1 MNIHYLLRALFA
13 ALCLLILLLVLRLS
27 NTGFSLATDLT
38 DLFPRSTHDPVVL
51 QVNEKLYQAFGNNII
66 LAIEAKNKKTAL
78 AAMQMVVDAV
88 DESPD
93 LRVFDSTD
101 SDAQRLLQQQAL
113 LAKYR
118 HSLLTPSQAN
128 ELTVQNI
135 DVIITRAQQALL
147 GFGGMRSPISP
158 LEDPLAL
165 SAGLVA
171 QLQPPFDAELIDDFL
186 VFRNNDTN
194 DTVLVMLLAQLTQAS
209 FKLDT
214 QQRISAWKQDLDSD
228 VRRAGAAL
236 LVSGIVFHA
245 AEASANANREISTI
259 GLGSFLGVLLL
270 FWLAFRS
277 LKPLVLS
284 LLSVAFGCACAVI
297 VTHALF
303 SEIHLLTLVFGASLI
318 GVAID
323 YALHFL
329 CKCQRGSSLQAN
341 WSSDAVLRGILPS
354 LSLGLLTSSLGYSCL
369 LQAELPGLQQVAVF
383 SMAGLASAWLFV
395 AVVLPFW
402 IKRSIEPS
410 TALVVFMTR
419 GLWQMWFKAP
429 PYTLWIF
436 LCVGGIFTLVGLTQY
451 QLSSDART
459 LYKPSV
465 TLMAAEKKLQHN
477 LQAIAAN
484 QYFLLRA
491 ASVEELLQLEERF
504 RSTYLDPWVD
514 RGVID
519 GYSAT
524 TRWLPSLAT
533 QNHYY
538 DLQASRL
545 YSEGGVVEGFMQS
558 VGFPI
563 EAIQSVQSN
572 FLLSAQQRLSLTDWL
587 SVASQEQKMLWL
599 GEVGHTDESS
609 ASTYASLITLRA
621 IQQLSVITKSE
632 LLIGVTWVDRVA
644 QMSSK
649 LEVLMHTA
657 LALLCVAYGLIAVAL
672 LLLYR
677 RWQAVFMVL
686 LPLTSS
692 LFVVALLSAFSVPL
706 NLFHILASF
715 LLLGLGMD
723 YSIFAYAGGEGE
735 STQRAILLSAITS
748 ILSFGLLALSATP
761 MIQAFGITLL
771 LGSTFNLLLA
781 PIITV
786 LARKT
791 RTVQS

>member
-1 MNIHYLLRALFA
+1 MNIHYLLRTLFV
-13 ALCLLILLLVLRLS
+13 ALCLLILLLVVRLS

-51 QVNEKLYQAFGNNII
+51 QVNDQLYQAFGNNIV
-66 LAIEAKNKKTAL
+66 LAVEAKNKKAAL
-78 AAMQMVVDAV
+78 AAMQKVAGAV
-88 DESPD
+88 DKSTD
-93 LRVFDSTD
+93 LKAVDSTD
-101 SDAQRLLQQQAL
+101 ADARRLFQQQAL

-118 HSLLTPSQAN
+118 HSLLTPSQAS
-128 ELTVQNI
+128 ELEAQNT
-135 DVIITRAQQALL
+135 DAIIARAQQALL
-147 GFGGMRSPISP
+147 GFGGMRSSLSP
-158 LEDPLAL
+158 LEDPLSL
-165 SAGLVA
+165 SAGLAA
-171 QLQPPFDAELIDDFL
+171 QLQPPFDAELVDNYL
-186 VFRNNDTN
+186 VFRDS

-214 QQRISAWKQDLDSD
+214 QQRIKAWQQDLNDD

-284 LLSVAFGCACAVI
+284 LFSVAFGCACAVV

-329 CKCQRGSSLQAN
+329 CKCQESTRQGG
-341 WSSDAVLRGILPS
+341 WSSYTVLKGILPS

-402 IKRSIEPS
+402 IKRSIAPS
-410 TALVVFMTR
+410 SALVECITR

-429 PYTLWIF
+429 PYSLWLF
-436 LCVGGIFTLVGLTQY
+436 LCVAGIFIVVGLTQY
-451 QLSSDART
+451 RLSSDART
-459 LYKPSV
+459 LYKPSAA
-465 TLMAAEKKLQHN
+465 LMAAEKKLQHN
-477 LQAIAAN
+477 LQAVASN

-491 ASVEELLQLEERF
+491 ASPQQLLQLEERF

-514 RGVID
+514 RGVIE

-524 TRWLPSLAT
+524 SRWLPSLAT
-533 QNHYY
+533 QTHYY
-538 DLQASRL
+538 ELQKNKL
-545 YSEGGVVEGFMQS
+545 YSEGGVVEQFMQS
-558 VGFPI
+558 VGFPM
-563 EAIQSVQSN
+563 EAIQSVQST
-572 FLLSAQQRLSLTDWL
+572 FLLSAQQRLSLSDWL

-599 GEVGHTDESS
+599 GEVARTDESLPL
-609 ASTYASLITLRA
+609 TYASLVTLRA
-621 IQQLSVITKSE
+621 IQQLAVITQSE
-632 LLIGVTWVDRVA
+632 LMSGVTWVDRVA
-644 QMSSK
+644 QMSAK
-649 LEVLMHTA
+649 LDVLMHTA
-657 LALLCVAYGLIAVAL
+657 LALLCVAYGLIALAL

-692 LFVVALLSAFSVPL
+692 LLVMALLSAFSVPL

-771 LGSTFNLLLA
+771 LGSSFNLLLA

-786 LARKT
+786 LAKKHVRCT
-791 RTVQS
+791 HE